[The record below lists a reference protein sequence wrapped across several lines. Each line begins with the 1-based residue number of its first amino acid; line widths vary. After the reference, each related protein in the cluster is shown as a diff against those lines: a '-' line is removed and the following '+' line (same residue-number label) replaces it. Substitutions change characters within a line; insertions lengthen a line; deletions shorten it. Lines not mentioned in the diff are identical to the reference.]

1 MNLTGK
7 MIVDKGL
14 LITNG
19 KGKEAQVGY
28 DVTVNNITKIRTGV
42 IGLSKEDTKIQEY
55 FDIALYGMQDGSN
68 SKYWDLDSGVYSLT
82 FDQGVKL
89 DNKHCGYF
97 VHRSSILRA
106 SGFITSGIFD
116 NGFEC
121 NQAGATLFVMNS
133 LTILKGARIAQF
145 VCQETHQVAN
155 KDLYKGSYQGNKDLK

>member
-19 KGKEAQVGY
+19 KGKGAQVGY
-28 DVTVNNITKIRTGV
+28 DVTVNNITMIRGGV
-42 IGLSKEDTKIQEY
+42 IGLNKKDTKIEEY
-55 FDIALYGMQDGSN
+55 GNLPLYEMQDELH
-68 SKYWDLDSGVYSLT
+68 SKYWYLDAGVYSLT

-89 DNKHCGYF
+89 DNKHCGHF
-97 VHRSSILRA
+97 VHRSSILRS

-121 NQAGATLFVMNS
+121 DQAGATLFVLNRLS
-133 LTILKGARIAQF
+133 IVKGARIAQF

-155 KDLYKGSYQGNKDLK
+155 KDLYKGSYQGDKDLK